1 MLGIIKKLYIC
12 IINFKFFSIMTLL
25 GIIIVLAIVVGGYF
39 ISTQRSLVNLDE
51 MCKNALSQIEV
62 QLNSRWDAVLALA
75 KTAAQ
80 YAKHE
85 SETLIEVIKQRR
97 GEQVNTPEAVNEQTS
112 ALGQVMGRLIAIG
125 EAYPELKAAGLYQ
138 ETMEGVKQ
146 YEENVRMSRMVYNDT
161 ATKMN
166 RMVRQWPSSIV
177 ASILHFV
184 EKEYLK
190 VDEEQKKSYPNLDE
204 AFKK

>member
-1 MLGIIKKLYIC
+1 MA
-12 IINFKFFSIMTLL
+12 
-25 GIIIVLAIVVGGYF
+25 IIIIIIILAIVVFGYF
-39 ISTQRSLVNLDE
+39 IATQRSLVGLDE

-62 QLNSRWDAVLALA
+62 QLNSRWDALLALA
-75 KTAAQ
+75 KSAAQ

-85 SETLIEVIKQRR
+85 SETLIEVIRQRR
-97 GEQVNTPEAVNEQTS
+97 GEDVNSAADVSEQQGALQQV
-112 ALGQVMGRLIAIG
+112 LGRLIAIG
-125 EAYPELKAAGLYQ
+125 EAYPELKAADLYK
-138 ETMEGVKQ
+138 EVTEGVRQ
-146 YEENVRMSRMVYNDT
+146 YEENVRMSRMIYNDT

-177 ASILHFV
+177 ASILHFGQRD
-184 EKEYLK
+184 YLK